1 MKRTTTVLILM
12 AIYIFISCSENTDSN
27 EDPKNPFSDVTKGK
41 EMVEANNK
49 FALQFIEEAFK
60 TEESNKNIMLSP
72 VSLSLALGMT
82 YNGAETSTKE
92 AFEKTL
98 CYEGLERSQ
107 INDVNKN
114 IIDYI
119 SSSTQGSIFEVGNS
133 IWANTKY
140 TIKEEFIALNK
151 DFYSA
156 EVDNLDFTN
165 PASVDVINNW
175 VSQKTYGKIPTI
187 LDKVNGNALLYLI
200 NALYFKADWKTSFNK
215 DHTKDAVFYSPEGE
229 KQVKM
234 MKKTDEVLYTK
245 NSIFS
250 SIQLPYKEEKY
261 MMTIFLPEENKTV
274 DDVLNYFKTKK
285 LTEYLT
291 NYKEEEVDISIPKFK
306 FAFEKKLNQTLQNL
320 GLGIAFTA
328 EADFSGMTDKKVK
341 ITLIKQKT
349 FIDVNEEGTEAAA
362 VTVIGIETTAI
373 KDNISF
379 TANKPFVFFITE
391 KETNSICFAG
401 RISTPEYEEQ

>member
-1 MKRTTTVLILM
+1 MKKIIRVLILM
-12 AIYIFISCSENTDSN
+12 AICVFISCSENTDIN
-27 EDPKNPFSDVTKGK
+27 ENLKKQFNDIPKGK

-98 CYEGLERSQ
+98 FYEGLTRSQ
-107 INDVNKN
+107 INTVNKN

-119 SSSTQGSIFEVGNS
+119 SSSTQGSLLEVANS
-133 IWANTKY
+133 IWGNTKY
-140 TIKEEFIALNK
+140 IFEEDFIALNK
-151 DFYSA
+151 DFYRA
-156 EVDNLDFTN
+156 EVNNLDFTN
-165 PASVDVINNW
+165 PASVNVINNW
-175 VSQKTYGKIPTI
+175 VSQKTYGKIPII
-187 LDKVNGNALLYLI
+187 LNDVKPNALLYLI
-200 NALYFKADWKTSFNK
+200 NTLYFNADWKTSFNK
-215 DHTKDAVFYSPEGE
+215 ENTKDAVFFSAEGE

-234 MKKTDEVLYTK
+234 MKKTDKVLYAK
-245 NSIFS
+245 NSVFS

-261 MMTIFLPEENKTV
+261 MMTVFLPEENKTV
-274 DDVLNYFKTKK
+274 DDVLSYFKTEK

-291 NYKEEEVDISIPKFK
+291 SYKEEVVDISVPKFK
-306 FAFEKKLNQTLQNL
+306 FSFEKKLNQTLQNL
-320 GLGIAFTA
+320 GLTNAFTD
-328 EADFSGMTDKKVK
+328 EADFSGMTDVDSK
-341 ITLIKQKT
+341 ITLVKQKT

-362 VTVIGIETTAI
+362 VTVVGIETTSI
-373 KDNISF
+373 GNTIMFNS
-379 TANKPFVFFITE
+379 NKPFLFFITE

-401 RISTPEYEEQ
+401 RISVPKYEQ

>member
-1 MKRTTTVLILM
+1 MKRTTTVLIFM

-27 EDPKNPFSDVTKGK
+27 EDPKTPFSDVPKGK

-60 TEESNKNIMLSP
+60 TEETNKNIMLSP
-72 VSLSLALGMT
+72 MSLSLALGMV

-151 DFYSA
+151 DFYGA

-187 LDKVNGNALLYLI
+187 LDKVKPNAVLYLI

-215 DHTKDAVFYSPEGE
+215 DHTKDAIFYSSEGE

-234 MKKTDEVLYTK
+234 MKKTDKVLYAN
-245 NSIFS
+245 NSVFS

-261 MMTIFLPEENKTV
+261 TMTIFLPEENKTV
-274 DDVLNYFKTKK
+274 DDALNYFKTEK

-291 NYKEEEVDISIPKFK
+291 SYKEEEVDIAIPKFK
-306 FAFEKKLNQTLQNL
+306 FAFEKELNQTLQSL
-320 GLGIAFTA
+320 GLTNVFTDN
-328 EADFSGMTDKKVK
+328 ADFSGLTSGKVK
-341 ITLIKQKT
+341 VSSVKQKT

-362 VTVIGIETTAI
+362 VTVVETVATSI
-373 KDNISF
+373 QENISF
-379 TANKPFVFFITE
+379 TANKPFIFFITE

-401 RISTPEYEEQ
+401 RISAPEYEQ